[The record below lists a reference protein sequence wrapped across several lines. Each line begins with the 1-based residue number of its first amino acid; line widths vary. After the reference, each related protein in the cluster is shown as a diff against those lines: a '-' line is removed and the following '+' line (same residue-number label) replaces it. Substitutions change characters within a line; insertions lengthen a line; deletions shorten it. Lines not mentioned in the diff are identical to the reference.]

1 MPHFCSR
8 LVLFTVVSVSFFAG
22 FTAPV
27 AAQEA
32 TPAGANEIVILA
44 SDESYVGVTRG
55 EWDARWWQ
63 WTVSM
68 PQDINPNFDLTG
80 ERCGYGQSGPVF
92 FLPADFTGEPATVT
106 CIVPAGTAIL
116 VGVAGSE
123 CSSVEPLPYFGRN
136 EEELRACAAANTDAI
151 TDLQASLNG
160 REVPNL
166 ETYRTS
172 SPLFTLTFGED
183 NLIGV
188 PAGVAWSVSESYSFI
203 IPPLPPGEY
212 GITLSALYGGE
223 LALGRSYRVIVRAPL
238 VIEPAATPETGTPVP

>member
-1 MPHFCSR
+1 MSHFCSR
-8 LVLFTVVSVSFFAG
+8 LVLLAVVSVSVGAG

-32 TPAGANEIVILA
+32 TPAAANEITILA
-44 SDESYVGVTRG
+44 PDDSYAGATRG

-68 PQDINPNFDLTG
+68 PREINPNFDVAG

-92 FLPADFTGEPATVT
+92 FLPADFTGEPATLT

-123 CSSVEPLPYFGRN
+123 CSSVEPPPYFGRN
-136 EEELRACAAANTDAI
+136 EEELRACTAAAVDAI
-151 TDLQASLNG
+151 TELQASLNG
-160 REVPNL
+160 QEVPNI

-172 SPLFTLTFGED
+172 SPLFALTFGED
-183 NLIGV
+183 NFYDV
-188 PAGVAWSVSESYSFI
+188 PAGVAWSVSESYSFLI
-203 IPPLPPGEY
+203 APLPPGEHE
-212 GITLSALYGGE
+212 IVVSALYGE
-223 LALGRSYRVIVRAPL
+223 QTLGRTYRVRVQAPQ
-238 VIEPAATPETGTPVP
+238 VIEPEATPETGTPVP